1 MAEGSRSAKRAS
13 SPNWLASLMGAVF
26 LISAG
31 FVLGL
36 VVGVVKEEPELV
48 MGHLAGQSQE
58 VLWSEQE
65 ARSMPDVAAPG
76 PELAVPGP
84 DAAASEVDFLGPPL
98 VESLPLAA
106 AEDVASRAG
115 AAAVAET
122 PPAAPV
128 AAPSREDPQSM
139 PRRGFSVQVG
149 AFAESGPAER
159 IAQDLRDKGYTVYV
173 VPSADPQNGRW
184 RVRVGPMPSRS
195 DADQVA
201 QQLKARERLPTWVL
215 SEGG

>member
-1 MAEGSRSAKRAS
+1 
-13 SPNWLASLMGAVF
+13 MGAVF

-48 MGHLAGQSQE
+48 IGHMAGQSQE

-76 PELAVPGP
+76 PELAAPGL
-84 DAAASEVDFLGPPL
+84 DAAPSEVDSPGPLL

-106 AEDVASRAG
+106 AEDVASRAS
-115 AAAVAET
+115 AAAVAQT

-128 AAPSREDPQSM
+128 AVPSREDPQPMS
-139 PRRGFSVQVG
+139 RRGFSVQVG
-149 AFAESGPAER
+149 AFAESDSAER

-173 VPSADPQNGRW
+173 MPSADPQNGRW
-184 RVRVGPMPSRS
+184 RVRVGPTSSRS
-195 DADQVA
+195 EADQIA